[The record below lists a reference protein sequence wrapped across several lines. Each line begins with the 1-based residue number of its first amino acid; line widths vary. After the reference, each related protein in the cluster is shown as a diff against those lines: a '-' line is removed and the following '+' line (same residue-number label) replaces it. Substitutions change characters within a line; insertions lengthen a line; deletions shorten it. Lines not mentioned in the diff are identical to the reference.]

1 VPVVY
6 IVRKPAGPAGSEK
19 TLDGYRIDT
28 RISTVAHIDAHV
40 FSWSIY
46 IIYVIVYSMCIYIY
60 LSLSLPPSL
69 ALSVSL
75 SPHLH
80 TSSWLKLNERIK
92 NVLFFLFIITHTHI
106 YIFYSLQLNAYDGVL
121 QQPTRCLNRFGRV
134 SSLK

>member
-28 RISTVAHIDAHV
+28 RISTVEHIDAHV

-60 LSLSLPPSL
+60 IYLSLSLSL
-69 ALSVSL
+69 ALSAHAHIFMVEA
-75 SPHLH
+75 
-80 TSSWLKLNERIK
+80 ERKDK
-92 NVLFFLFIITHTHI
+92 NVHFLKFIITHTYMYI
-106 YIFYSLQLNAYDGVL
+106 YIFYSLQLNAYDGFL